1 MKKHIALI
9 YRLAFILFAV
19 WGLTEYM
26 GYSWQPERLLGFAP
40 LTDLLCLIIILIIFI
55 FTLKKE
61 PAKAFY
67 EIKGALTLLAFM
79 VLIIHSHMFFRFFT
93 GGYITAVLLPFMML
107 LDFLFFDKKGNFS
120 PRDLII
126 WLALAALVAALAGLF
141 DFPWLSDI
149 SDFLKDKD
157 NLIKLLLGTLFA
169 ALLMYLLSCLFGGG
183 VSKGTEAFNAMLLRL
198 IFLILEGW
206 CYAKIAGASLGT
218 FIKSL
223 KYYSLFI
230 NFLCFLCIA
239 VTVLYSTITLSSKKS
254 SVFPRIK
261 VCLAADAVLLP
272 IFFGVYEGSIFGNG
286 LVCWLLCIVCPLIML
301 ADCLFFDR
309 KGAYR
314 PLDPFLWL
322 IIPTLHFLLTYFVLR
337 PYFGLTT
344 YYHVPYN
351 AFALFGTGMAVLLAI
366 GYFIFIINS
375 FIKRK

>member
-9 YRLAFILFAV
+9 YRFAFIFFAV

-40 LTDLLCLIIILIIFI
+40 LTDLLCLIIILLIFI
-55 FTLKKE
+55 LTLKKE
-61 PAKAFY
+61 PAKAFF
-67 EIKGALTLLAFM
+67 EIKGALTLLAVM
-79 VLIIHSHMFFRFFT
+79 VLIINSHMFFKFFT
-93 GGYITAVLLPFMML
+93 DGYITTVLLPFMML

-126 WLALAALVAALAGLF
+126 WLALTALLAALAGLF
-141 DFPWLSDI
+141 DLPWLSDI
-149 SDFLKDKD
+149 SAFLKDKD
-157 NLIKLLLGTLFA
+157 NLAKFLLGTLA
-169 ALLMYLLSCLFGGG
+169 VALAMYLLSCLLGGN

-198 IFLILEGW
+198 IFLVLEGW
-206 CYAKIAGASLGT
+206 CYVGIAGSSLGK

-239 VTVLYSTITLSSKKS
+239 ITALYSALTLNSKKS

-261 VCLAADAVLLP
+261 ACLAADAVLLP

-286 LVCWLLCIVCPLIML
+286 LICLLLCIVCPLIML
-301 ADCLFFDR
+301 ADCLFFDH

-322 IIPTLHFLLTYFVLR
+322 IIPTLHFLVTYFVLR

-351 AFALFGTGMAVLLAI
+351 AYALFGVGMAVLLVI
-366 GYFIFIINS
+366 GYFMYIINS